1 MRSPTTI
8 GSAHADSLGRMA
20 NTRDA
25 KGSGDVKIVAT
36 NRQAR
41 REFEILDTVEAGLV
55 LQGSEVKALRNAKA
69 QLAEAYARIHNGE
82 AWINGLHIA
91 QYEHS
96 SLAFGHDSDR
106 PKKLLMHR
114 KEIARL
120 QAQVDQKGLTIVPL
134 SLYFRNGRAKI
145 ELALARRK
153 RLVDK
158 RQTIAQ
164 READREAQRDMAR
177 GMRRT

>member
-1 MRSPTTI
+1 
-8 GSAHADSLGRMA
+8 MA
-20 NTRDA
+20 PLDA
-25 KGSGDVKIVAT
+25 KVVAT

-41 REFEILDTVEAGLV
+41 HEFEILDTIEAGLV
-55 LQGSEVKALRNAKA
+55 LKGSEVKSLRNAKA

-82 AWINGLHIA
+82 AWLNSLHVS

-96 SLAFGHDSDR
+96 SLAFGHNPDR
-106 PKKLLMHR
+106 PKKLLLHK
-114 KEIARL
+114 KEIRRL
-120 QAQVDQKGLTIVPL
+120 QAQVDQKGLTIVAL
-134 SLYFRNGRAKI
+134 SLYFIGGRAKV

-158 RQTIAQ
+158 RQTIAARQ
-164 READREAQRDMAR
+164 ADRDAQRDMAR